1 MQKPHHGLCWMLLLL
16 ASLIATFMLAFSYWM
31 FVPREESLWSMISNN
46 YSGGSGIKYSLPP
59 AAVPEELKLRQRPP
73 FVYQILH

>member
-1 MQKPHHGLCWMLLLL
+1 MQKPHHGPCWMLLLL
-16 ASLIATFMLAFSYWM
+16 ASLIGTFMLAFSYWM

-46 YSGGSGIKYSLPP
+46 YSGSGIKYSLPP
-59 AAVPEELKLRQRPP
+59 SAVPEELKLRQRPP